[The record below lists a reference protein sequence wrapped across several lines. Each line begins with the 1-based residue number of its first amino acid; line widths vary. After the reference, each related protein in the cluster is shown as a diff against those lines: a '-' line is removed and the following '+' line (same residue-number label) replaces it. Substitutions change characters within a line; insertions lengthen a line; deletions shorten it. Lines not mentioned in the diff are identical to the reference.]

1 VYKNIEGDN
10 LIFNNESIS
19 SDNYIMEQTKSER
32 RKYVISAL
40 LGLVAVVLL
49 WRAIWDFADMI
60 MSPFMSLV
68 IGFILLGILSFVQ
81 KDYIKKLF

>member
-1 VYKNIEGDN
+1 
-10 LIFNNESIS
+10 
-19 SDNYIMEQTKSER
+19 MEQTKSER
-32 RKYVISAL
+32 RKYIISAL

>member
-1 VYKNIEGDN
+1 VYKNIGGDN
-10 LIFNNESIS
+10 LISNNESNS
-19 SDNYIMEQTKSER
+19 SDNYIMDQTKSER
-32 RKYVISAL
+32 RKYVVSAL